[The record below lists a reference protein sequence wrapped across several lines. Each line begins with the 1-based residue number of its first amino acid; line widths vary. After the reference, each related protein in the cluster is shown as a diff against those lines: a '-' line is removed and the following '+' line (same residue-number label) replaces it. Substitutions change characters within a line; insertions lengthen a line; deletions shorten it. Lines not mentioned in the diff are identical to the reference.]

1 MSIEKKSLISN
12 RIATKKA
19 NLTEVNATHVATTKL
34 ARPAASSRAAVTAAK
49 SMTAPRVGVR
59 NMSAPRIAVRNMA
72 APRIAVRNMAAPK
85 LSIK

>member
-19 NLTEVNATHVATTKL
+19 NLTKVNATHVATTKL

-49 SMTAPRVGVR
+49 SLMAPRLAGKVSVSPAMSKLAV
-59 NMSAPRIAVRNMA
+59 NMVKAKI
-72 APRIAVRNMAAPK
+72 
-85 LSIK
+85 SIR